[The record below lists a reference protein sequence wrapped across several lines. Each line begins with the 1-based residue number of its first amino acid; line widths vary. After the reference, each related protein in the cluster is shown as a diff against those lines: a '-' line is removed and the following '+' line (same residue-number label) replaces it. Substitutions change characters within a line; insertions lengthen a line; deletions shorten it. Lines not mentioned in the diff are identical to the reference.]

1 MGKKLTP
8 AKRAAKTAKFRAT
21 MAAKRASKA
30 IGLRAAIAAEHAAK
44 VEEEDETPRGHSIP
58 LSAIPDRPAR
68 PKAKP
73 AAAPKGSGYVW
84 VAVPM
89 ALVPKVLELLA

>member
-8 AKRAAKTAKFRAT
+8 EKRAAKTAKFRAT
-21 MAAKRASKA
+21 MAAKRA
-30 IGLRAAIAAEHAAK
+30 AK
-44 VEEEDETPRGHSIP
+44 VEDETPRGHSIP
-58 LSAIPDRPAR
+58 LSAIPDRPTR

-73 AAAPKGSGYVW
+73 AAAPKGNGYVW